1 MNIDDTDD
9 VFRHLNY
16 FNDRVPSSSLRVSN
30 RIVIE
35 WPYLKTP
42 PQPHDRISAGEL
54 GTAVVTTV
62 ETMFLGKGIQRV
74 LVELHIVPD
83 ASYFDVP
90 TCVKKTA
97 KKKKKRRAE

>member
-1 MNIDDTDD
+1 MNIDNTND
-9 VFRHLNY
+9 VFNWLN
-16 FNDRVPSSSLRVSN
+16 NRRGQSLRVSN

-62 ETMFLGKGIQRV
+62 ETMFFPTGNLV

-83 ASYFDVP
+83 ASYFDAP
-90 TCVKKTA
+90 KTTKKPA
-97 KKKKKRRAE
+97 KKKKMRRAE